1 MQSKENLSFIIDYL
15 GCKVNSYEVS
25 CVGED
30 LISHGY
36 HEFNSKIDKHPD
48 VIVINTCSVT
58 EKSDA
63 KDRKLIKQYRK
74 KYKKAILVVMGCYTQ
89 KNYDLVAYELDADIV
104 LGTSL
109 RSKIF
114 EYIQKFK
121 ETKEKIIVNEI
132 NNNIKQ
138 YENIKLDKY
147 LDRTRAYVKI
157 QDGCDNYCTYC
168 LIPYIRGR
176 SRSRKKEEIFEEIRS
191 LIDNGYK
198 EIVLTGIDMGS
209 YGLDIYKNYNISS
222 LLEDI
227 LKNNKDLYR
236 LRISSIEE
244 SQIDDKFISLF
255 KEYKNLASHLHI
267 PLQSGS
273 ELILKKMNRKYD
285 LNNFKEKVKKIRS
298 VRKNISI
305 TTDIIV
311 GFPFETDEEFEKTLE
326 FAKTIKFSKIHCFP
340 YSKRE
345 GTIAAKLPEQV
356 SDIDKKIRVAK
367 LIALSDKLE
376 YEYALKFNNKEM
388 EFLVENYDK
397 TTKSYRAH
405 SSNYLEYYIKSDENI
420 SGQII
425 KTKFILNSE
434 EKAISI
440 KNKIKSRIKSEE

>member
-1 MQSKENLSFIIDYL
+1 
-15 GCKVNSYEVS
+15 
-25 CVGED
+25 
-30 LISHGY
+30 
-36 HEFNSKIDKHPD
+36 
-48 VIVINTCSVT
+48 
-58 EKSDA
+58 
-63 KDRKLIKQYRK
+63 
-74 KYKKAILVVMGCYTQ
+74 MGCYTQ

-236 LRISSIEE
+236 LR
-244 SQIDDKFISLF
+244 KRV
-255 KEYKNLASHLHI
+255 H
-267 PLQSGS
+267 
-273 ELILKKMNRKYD
+273 
-285 LNNFKEKVKKIRS
+285 
-298 VRKNISI
+298 
-305 TTDIIV
+305 
-311 GFPFETDEEFEKTLE
+311 
-326 FAKTIKFSKIHCFP
+326 KTITGSM
-340 YSKRE
+340 
-345 GTIAAKLPEQV
+345 A
-356 SDIDKKIRVAK
+356 
-367 LIALSDKLE
+367 
-376 YEYALKFNNKEM
+376 
-388 EFLVENYDK
+388 
-397 TTKSYRAH
+397 
-405 SSNYLEYYIKSDENI
+405 
-420 SGQII
+420 
-425 KTKFILNSE
+425 
-434 EKAISI
+434 
-440 KNKIKSRIKSEE
+440 